1 MPLRAGLRD
10 LKPLTT
16 CEDESTMT
24 EQHQDQI
31 KAPIDQDNSR
41 TATSAP
47 PEPGPT
53 REQMVLDR
61 MGGRMGFVYSTI
73 PIVVFVT
80 ANMFL
85 PLMATISIAVAVGVA
100 LTAFRII
107 RGERWT
113 SAAGSLIGIAIA
125 ATIVALTGSARN
137 YFVLGIWA
145 CFAGAVITIVSVL
158 IRWPVSGIIWNF
170 LHGGKYRWRADRSVM
185 RAHILATLAAA
196 AVLGSRF
203 VIQQWLYLA
212 DSTSGLGV
220 ARIAMGTPLSALVAV
235 VVVWAFRHSSKQL
248 IKQPARA
255 REVPGDGQH

>member
-1 MPLRAGLRD
+1 
-10 LKPLTT
+10 
-16 CEDESTMT
+16 MT
-24 EQHQDQI
+24 EHRQDQNRNQDL
-31 KAPIDQDNSR
+31 IDQDTTT
-41 TATSAP
+41 TAASAP
-47 PEPGPT
+47 SEPALT

-61 MGGRMGFVYSTI
+61 MGGRTGFVYSTI

-85 PLMATISIAVAVGVA
+85 PLVATISIAVAVGGA

-107 RGERWT
+107 RGEQWT
-113 SAAGSLIGIAIA
+113 SAAGGLVGVAIA
-125 ATIVALTGSARN
+125 ATIVALTGSAKN
-137 YFVLGIWA
+137 YFALGIWA
-145 CFAGAVITIVSVL
+145 CFAGFVITVVSVL
-158 IRWPVSGIIWNF
+158 IRWPVTGIIWNF
-170 LHGGKYRWRADRSVM
+170 LHAGKYRWRSDRSVM

-220 ARIAMGTPLSALVAV
+220 ARIAMGTPLSALVAA

-248 IKQPARA
+248 IKQPAHA
-255 REVPGDGQH
+255 REVHGDGRH